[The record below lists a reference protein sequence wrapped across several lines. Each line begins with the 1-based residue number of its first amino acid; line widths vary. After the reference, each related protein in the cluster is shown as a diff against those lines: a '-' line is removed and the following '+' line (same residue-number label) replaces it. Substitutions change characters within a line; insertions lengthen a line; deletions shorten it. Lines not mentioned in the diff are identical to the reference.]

1 MIGIKD
7 GKLVTEFCANRAD
20 PLTSL
25 NFKRAIAS
33 LFQVITENGE
43 YVSTTNSIIYCT
55 SIGNLSF
62 VRSLLRTKNIISL
75 AFGVYA
81 DDC

>member
-20 PLTSL
+20 PITSL

-43 YVSTTNSIIYCT
+43 YVSTA
-55 SIGNLSF
+55 
-62 VRSLLRTKNIISL
+62 NIIFVSFC
-75 AFGVYA
+75 FGLNRNLIFYA
-81 DDC
+81 DNS

>member
-20 PLTSL
+20 PITSL

-43 YVSTTNSIIYCT
+43 YVSTANKFIYIAPCYG
-55 SIGNLSF
+55 SKQEFNNLTAHI
-62 VRSLLRTKNIISL
+62 LR
-75 AFGVYA
+75 
-81 DDC
+81 